1 VDQING
7 SNKKISY
14 AYEEKV
20 MVIQKGSGV
29 PCDDKNAKGDHDRE
43 YFDKTMKEE
52 IAM

>member
-7 SNKKISY
+7 SYKKVRY

-20 MVIQKGSGV
+20 MVIQKSSGV
-29 PCDDKNAKGDHDRE
+29 PCDDENPKGDHDGE

-52 IAM
+52 VVV